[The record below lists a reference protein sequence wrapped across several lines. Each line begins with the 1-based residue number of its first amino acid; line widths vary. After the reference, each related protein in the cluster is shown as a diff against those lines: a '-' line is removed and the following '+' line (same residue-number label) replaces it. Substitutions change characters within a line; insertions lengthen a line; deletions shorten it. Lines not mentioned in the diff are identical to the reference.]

1 MVVRRETRQGKTAFM
16 KRLQAFH
23 VGDRPRLMMEHH
35 TFLARERSTDA
46 DFTTAELAIVAT
58 ERPAAPLAPEAP
70 TVVAAA
76 RCGSKNIGWI
86 RQEAVDAKEEAVDQ
100 AWRLGD
106 EKQDDEEE
114 DRDDEEW
121 YKEDDFD
128 APISAN
134 AEVKGKAADS
144 DCDED
149 EDAMPFDEVL
159 LDVDSDDPTEMLA
172 ESEPAD
178 EDADNETTAGMLEFA
193 KNEPELAKIRKKGW
207 HLDPNTFP
215 PDQHY
220 SGLYD
225 VDYAL
230 VHIPKGN
237 SMMKEFRSVVT
248 KGYKNLTNVQRYQ
261 LFAMRTANPG
271 VMTCRVGPV
280 AVGVDQVL
288 RRTFDGIRTDAAK
301 LRNLLDSHLEPL
313 QLPAPNFE
321 KKQQMHN
328 KVKPFVPHQYA
339 SVPIYAAPTDEE
351 ERMANEAKQ
360 ARRKAS
366 AQKNKKCH

>member
-46 DFTTAELAIVAT
+46 DFTTAELATVAT

-70 TVVAAA
+70 A

-114 DRDDEEW
+114 DGDDEEW

-178 EDADNETTAGMLEFA
+178 EDADNETT
-193 KNEPELAKIRKKGW
+193 
-207 HLDPNTFP
+207 
-215 PDQHY
+215 
-220 SGLYD
+220 
-225 VDYAL
+225 
-230 VHIPKGN
+230 
-237 SMMKEFRSVVT
+237 
-248 KGYKNLTNVQRYQ
+248 
-261 LFAMRTANPG
+261 
-271 VMTCRVGPV
+271 
-280 AVGVDQVL
+280 
-288 RRTFDGIRTDAAK
+288 
-301 LRNLLDSHLEPL
+301 
-313 QLPAPNFE
+313 
-321 KKQQMHN
+321 
-328 KVKPFVPHQYA
+328 
-339 SVPIYAAPTDEE
+339 
-351 ERMANEAKQ
+351 
-360 ARRKAS
+360 
-366 AQKNKKCH
+366 

>member
-1 MVVRRETRQGKTAFM
+1 MFKLKKEADAKASAWSAMPRRFWALHYFCNPLSNGLCAPVFDKISILTASDDLHALQLRHTPMQTEAYRAVLDKSSRPKSAPVENLRSQKVEEMVVRRETRQGKTAFM

-134 AEVKGKAADS
+134 AEVKGKAAAAQKINQDVSQGGQGAAADS

-225 VDYAL
+225 VDY
-230 VHIPKGN
+230 VFTSI
-237 SMMKEFRSVVT
+237 SRSVT
-248 KGYKNLTNVQRYQ
+248 KCELI
-261 LFAMRTANPG
+261 LF
-271 VMTCRVGPV
+271 
-280 AVGVDQVL
+280 
-288 RRTFDGIRTDAAK
+288 
-301 LRNLLDSHLEPL
+301 
-313 QLPAPNFE
+313 
-321 KKQQMHN
+321 
-328 KVKPFVPHQYA
+328 
-339 SVPIYAAPTDEE
+339 
-351 ERMANEAKQ
+351 
-360 ARRKAS
+360 
-366 AQKNKKCH
+366 

>member
-1 MVVRRETRQGKTAFM
+1 MFKLKKEADAKASAWSAMPRRFWALHYFCNPLSNGLCAPVFDKISILTASDDLHALQLRHTPMQTEAYRAVLDKSSRPKSAPVENLRSQKVEEMVVRRETRQGKTAFM

-134 AEVKGKAADS
+134 AEVKGKAAGKAKAAS
-144 DCDED
+144 K
-149 EDAMPFDEVL
+149 A
-159 LDVDSDDPTEMLA
+159 PTKVSSA
-172 ESEPAD
+172 VKKPHRKS
-178 EDADNETTAGMLEFA
+178 TKT
-193 KNEPELAKIRKKGW
+193 LAKEARGQRQTPIVMKMRMRCRLMKFYWMSTRMILPRCLLRVNLPTRMLTTKQRKIPTPSLRTNIILGCTTSTMVRLKT
-207 HLDPNTFP
+207 L
-215 PDQHY
+215 
-220 SGLYD
+220 SGL
-225 VDYAL
+225 
-230 VHIPKGN
+230 
-237 SMMKEFRSVVT
+237 
-248 KGYKNLTNVQRYQ
+248 
-261 LFAMRTANPG
+261 
-271 VMTCRVGPV
+271 
-280 AVGVDQVL
+280 
-288 RRTFDGIRTDAAK
+288 
-301 LRNLLDSHLEPL
+301 
-313 QLPAPNFE
+313 
-321 KKQQMHN
+321 
-328 KVKPFVPHQYA
+328 
-339 SVPIYAAPTDEE
+339 
-351 ERMANEAKQ
+351 
-360 ARRKAS
+360 
-366 AQKNKKCH
+366 

>member
-1 MVVRRETRQGKTAFM
+1 MFKLKKEADAKASAWSAMPRRFWALHYFCNPLSNGLCAPVFDKISILTASDDLHA
-16 KRLQAFH
+16 LQLRHTPMQTEAYRAVLDKAFH

-134 AEVKGKAADS
+134 AEVKGKAAAAQKINQDVSQGGQGAAADS

-178 EDADNETTAGMLEFA
+178 EDADNETT
-193 KNEPELAKIRKKGW
+193 
-207 HLDPNTFP
+207 
-215 PDQHY
+215 
-220 SGLYD
+220 
-225 VDYAL
+225 
-230 VHIPKGN
+230 
-237 SMMKEFRSVVT
+237 
-248 KGYKNLTNVQRYQ
+248 
-261 LFAMRTANPG
+261 
-271 VMTCRVGPV
+271 
-280 AVGVDQVL
+280 
-288 RRTFDGIRTDAAK
+288 
-301 LRNLLDSHLEPL
+301 
-313 QLPAPNFE
+313 
-321 KKQQMHN
+321 
-328 KVKPFVPHQYA
+328 
-339 SVPIYAAPTDEE
+339 
-351 ERMANEAKQ
+351 
-360 ARRKAS
+360 
-366 AQKNKKCH
+366 

>member
-1 MVVRRETRQGKTAFM
+1 MFKLKKEADAKASAWSAMPRRFWALHYFCNPLSNGLCAPVFDKISILTASDDLHA
-16 KRLQAFH
+16 LQL
-23 VGDRPRLMMEHH
+23 RH
-35 TFLARERSTDA
+35 TPMQ
-46 DFTTAELAIVAT
+46 T
-58 ERPAAPLAPEAP
+58 EAYRAVLDKVTVLRP

-134 AEVKGKAADS
+134 AEVKGKAAAAQKINQDVSQGGQGAAADS

-178 EDADNETTAGMLEFA
+178 EDADNETT
-193 KNEPELAKIRKKGW
+193 
-207 HLDPNTFP
+207 
-215 PDQHY
+215 
-220 SGLYD
+220 
-225 VDYAL
+225 
-230 VHIPKGN
+230 
-237 SMMKEFRSVVT
+237 
-248 KGYKNLTNVQRYQ
+248 
-261 LFAMRTANPG
+261 
-271 VMTCRVGPV
+271 
-280 AVGVDQVL
+280 
-288 RRTFDGIRTDAAK
+288 
-301 LRNLLDSHLEPL
+301 
-313 QLPAPNFE
+313 
-321 KKQQMHN
+321 
-328 KVKPFVPHQYA
+328 
-339 SVPIYAAPTDEE
+339 
-351 ERMANEAKQ
+351 
-360 ARRKAS
+360 
-366 AQKNKKCH
+366 

>member
-1 MVVRRETRQGKTAFM
+1 MFKLKKEADAKASAWSAMPRRFWALHYFCNPLSNGLCAPVFDKISILTASDDLHALQLRHTPMQTEAYRAVLDKSSRPKSAPVENLRSQKVEEMVVRRETRQGKTAFM

-134 AEVKGKAADS
+134 AEVKGKAAAAQKINQDVSQGGQGAAADS

-178 EDADNETTAGMLEFA
+178 EDADNETTT
-193 KNEPELAKIRKKGW
+193 NPSWRK
-207 HLDPNTFP
+207 
-215 PDQHY
+215 
-220 SGLYD
+220 
-225 VDYAL
+225 
-230 VHIPKGN
+230 
-237 SMMKEFRSVVT
+237 
-248 KGYKNLTNVQRYQ
+248 
-261 LFAMRTANPG
+261 
-271 VMTCRVGPV
+271 
-280 AVGVDQVL
+280 
-288 RRTFDGIRTDAAK
+288 
-301 LRNLLDSHLEPL
+301 
-313 QLPAPNFE
+313 FE
-321 KKQQMHN
+321 KKDG
-328 KVKPFVPHQYA
+328 
-339 SVPIYAAPTDEE
+339 ILIPTPSL
-351 ERMANEAKQ
+351 RTNIILGCTTSTMVRLKTL
-360 ARRKAS
+360 S
-366 AQKNKKCH
+366 GL